1 MRKHTAID
9 KLQEARRIFGSAV
22 EASQSLVEETT
33 ALVKDIASLRAEAS
47 GVRDEVSRLRDKV
60 SGLHDELDG
69 LVAAVAERGRVLRR
83 AGVKMIAWMAAGGFL
98 GALLGNAAA
107 QAWQWLFSR

>member
-33 ALVKDIASLRAEAS
+33 ALVKDIASLRTEAS
-47 GVRDEVSRLRDKV
+47 RLHDEVSRLHDDLDKFAV
-60 SGLHDELDG
+60 S
-69 LVAAVAERGRVLRR
+69 VANHGRLLRWGR
-83 AGVKMIAWMAAGGFL
+83 VKMIVLVAPCAFL
-98 GALLGNAAA
+98 GALLFHAAA
-107 QAWQWLFSR
+107 GAWQWLLSE